1 MRKRCEKSNPFH
13 TFRIT
18 LCRCF
23 GLTQCRLDWEG
34 KKEIKADLWQKT
46 KTMQEADVD
55 RYLRE
60 SSKSYKNCRI
70 KNSARRNSLQK
81 KTLGIESE
89 KRLAQ
94 SEISREEKHLRE
106 HLKQMHIDKMK
117 NYLVK
122 KMRDNSLEQEE
133 ELADLVDDHDAVTEP
148 YDPSTYR
155 LTPLLYSPPQKRKD
169 DHETKGRLY
178 AQRRGRRQSKEFEDL
193 NMDTRTGSLKQP
205 FNVAKRVLS
214 SQSRVKSSSLNKIS
228 SPRLQRS
235 TTSLGSSRTRLKSSD
250 HSDGSSSSAISS
262 LEDLHWIGD
271 PEATKSVRR
280 NRKSSEEQHLE
291 YELKRIASTKRQVT
305 KKNSK

>member
-1 MRKRCEKSNPFH
+1 
-13 TFRIT
+13 
-18 LCRCF
+18 
-23 GLTQCRLDWEG
+23 
-34 KKEIKADLWQKT
+34 
-46 KTMQEADVD
+46 MQEADVD

-106 HLKQMHIDKMK
+106 HLKLMHIDKMK

-133 ELADLVDDHDAVTEP
+133 ELEDLVDDHDDVTDP
-148 YDPSTYR
+148 YDPNTYR
-155 LTPLLYSPPQKRKD
+155 LTPLLYSPPQKRRD

-214 SQSRVKSSSLNKIS
+214 SHSRVKSSSLDKIS

-235 TTSLGSSRTRLKSSD
+235 STSLGGSRTRLKSSD

-291 YELKRIASTKRQVT
+291 YELKRIASSKRQVT